1 MTAPIK
7 ENTAALNAL
16 LEEASALPE
25 AGSSS
30 AGAVLYTPQELTAE
44 QQAQARSNIGALTE
58 SELDAAVDDALAQA
72 KASGEFKGDKGDTG
86 AQGPQ
91 GDKGDTGAQGPQGE
105 KGDTGAQGPKGDKGD
120 TGAAGANGANGVSA
134 THSWN
139 GTTLTITSAS
149 GTSSANLKGDK
160 GDTGG
165 TGPAGYTPVRGTDY
179 WTAQDKTQIVSDV
192 LSALPKWNGGSY

>member
-16 LEEASALPE
+16 LEEAQALPE

-72 KASGEFKGDKGDTG
+72 KASGEFKGE
-86 AQGPQ
+86 
-91 GDKGDTGAQGPQGE
+91 KGDTGAQGPQGE
-105 KGDTGAQGPKGDKGD
+105 KGDTGAQGPQ
-120 TGAAGANGANGVSA
+120 
-134 THSWN
+134 
-139 GTTLTITSAS
+139 
-149 GTSSANLKGDK
+149 GDK

-165 TGPAGYTPVRGTDY
+165 TGPSGYTPVRGTDY

-192 LSALPKWNGGSY
+192 LTALPKWNGGSY